1 MNSFS
6 NIRVSTGG
14 VEFFIHLMQCSS
26 SPHEL
31 SHLAQ
36 GLSAHLLVARWRT
49 NAKVCI
55 VFVVSASLYGWK
67 PRWVVLFDWVLAVAH
82 DLSMR
87 FLVPLQRK
95 TRRKWSGVQLSWLC
109 HPPSLP
115 SLLHFPTQGFQMAVP
130 AVCIS
135 ELCFLHLPEDYTLST
150 CNCHL

>member
-6 NIRVSTGG
+6 NIRVSAGG

-26 SPHEL
+26 SPPEL

-55 VFVVSASLYGWK
+55 VFVVSASPYGWK
-67 PRWVVLFDWVLAVAH
+67 PRWVVLFGWILAVAH

-95 TRRKWSGVQLSWLC
+95 TRRKRSGVQLSWLC

-115 SLLHFPTQGFQMAVP
+115 TLLHSRPRPFKWLFLLFAFLNS
-130 AVCIS
+130 AFCI
-135 ELCFLHLPEDYTLST
+135 CQRIIH
-150 CNCHL
+150 